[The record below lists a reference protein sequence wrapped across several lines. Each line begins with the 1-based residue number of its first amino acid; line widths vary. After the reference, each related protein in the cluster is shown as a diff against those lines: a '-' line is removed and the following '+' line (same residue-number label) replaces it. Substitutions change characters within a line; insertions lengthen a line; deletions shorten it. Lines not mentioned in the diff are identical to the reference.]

1 MELKRFVAADTK
13 SAMEQVRASCGEEAL
28 IISTNRIGN
37 KTEMICAVEIA
48 PEETPEPSSAAAV
61 VNMLSKA
68 VAKSDVSEPAAGH
81 TADNAADSPFA
92 PSSGR
97 FAPADKDSFSNQLG
111 NALRGSKI
119 QPQASENK
127 VELSPQA
134 PASAPTS
141 APESSSSRESEPSM
155 SEMRQLMKTI
165 QSEFSDLRETLQHQ
179 STANVPIDRAR
190 AAISSFNRLIQ
201 KRGEDQFQNVLE
213 QIQRLNKLC
222 PGQQQDWQGAHLFL
236 GLPGS
241 GKTTCIMQIVDNL
254 VAAATAAD
262 TPNRPNALITLAQPG
277 SPQAQGEY
285 WPTLSRHAQK
295 LNIAYFHAADEV
307 ALAKLL
313 QTYGPTHHIFIDS
326 HSEQLNDDEALF
338 SLISQNSLTPHVCFP
353 ADNSLLILENL
364 RQRAPWLVSSI
375 VLTRL
380 DLAPDFESLIS
391 ALEVVGAQVDC
402 VTGCAPSEW
411 NQEQSD

>member
-13 SAMEQVRASCGEEAL
+13 SAMEQVRASCGEDAL
-28 IISTNRIGN
+28 IISTSRIGN

-48 PEETPEPSSAAAV
+48 PEEAPEHSSAAAV

-68 VAKSDVSEPAAGH
+68 VAHSDITEPTVKKAA
-81 TADNAADSPFA
+81 DDSPFA
-92 PSSGR
+92 PNSDTSK
-97 FAPADKDSFSNQLG
+97 PADSDSFSSQLG
-111 NALRGSKI
+111 SALRGSTTQAKNSDTKAEHG
-119 QPQASENK
+119 PQA
-127 VELSPQA
+127 A
-134 PASAPTS
+134 ASTS
-141 APESSSSRESEPSM
+141 APKRTPVREPEASM
-155 SEMRQLMKTI
+155 SEMRQLMQTI

-222 PGQQQDWQGAHLFL
+222 PGQQQNWQGAHLFL

-241 GKTTCIMQIVDNL
+241 GKTSCIMQIADNL
-254 VAAATAAD
+254 ASSVNTSSK
-262 TPNRPNALITLAQPG
+262 PNALITLTQPG
-277 SPQAQGEY
+277 SLKEQGQS
-285 WPTLSRHAQK
+285 WPALSRHAQK
-295 LNIAYFHAADEV
+295 LNIAYFHATDEV
-307 ALAKLL
+307 ALSKLL
-313 QTYGPTHHIFIDS
+313 ETYGPTHNVFIDS
-326 HSEQLNDDEALF
+326 HAEQLTDDEALF
-338 SLISQNSLTPHVCFP
+338 NLVSQNSLIPHVCFP

-364 RQRAPWLVSSI
+364 RQRAPWLVSSM

-380 DLAPDFESLIS
+380 DLAPDFESLVS

-402 VTGCAPSEW
+402 VTGCAPSDW
-411 NQEQSD
+411 NQEHSA

>member
-48 PEETPEPSSAAAV
+48 PEETPEPSSATAV

-68 VAKSDVSEPAAGH
+68 AKSSVKEPADTSPANN
-81 TADNAADSPFA
+81 TAKVFANNSSVDPADGFA
-92 PSSGR
+92 KL
-97 FAPADKDSFSNQLG
+97 DKDSFSSQLG
-111 NALRGSKI
+111 SALRSSTAEAAANEIAVEPRAKSE
-119 QPQASENK
+119 QQAAT
-127 VELSPQA
+127 PI
-134 PASAPTS
+134 
-141 APESSSSRESEPSM
+141 RESETSM
-155 SEMRQLMKTI
+155 SEMRQLMQTI

-179 STANVPIDRAR
+179 SNANVPIDRAR

-201 KRGEDQFQNVLE
+201 QRGEDQFQNVLE

-222 PGQQQDWQGAHLFL
+222 PGQQRDWQGAHLFL

-241 GKTTCIMQIVDNL
+241 GKTNCIMQIADNL
-254 VAAATAAD
+254 AAEASAAD
-262 TPNRPNALITLAQPG
+262 QPHRPMALITLAQPD
-277 SPQAQGEY
+277 SANTQSDY
-285 WPTLSRHAQK
+285 WPALSRQAQK
-295 LNIAYFHAADEV
+295 LNIAYFQAADQQ

-313 QTYGPTHHIFIDS
+313 ETYGASHNILIDS
-326 HSEQLNDDEALF
+326 HADQLNDDESLF
-338 SLISQNSLTPHVCFP
+338 SLVSQNALIPHVCFA

-411 NQEQSD
+411 KQEQSDY

>member
-13 SAMEQVRASCGEEAL
+13 SAMEQVRASCGEDAL
-28 IISTNRIGN
+28 IISTSRIGN

-48 PEETPEPSSAAAV
+48 PEEAPEHSSAAAV

-68 VAKSDVSEPAAGH
+68 VAHSDITEPRVGKAA
-81 TADNAADSPFA
+81 DDSPFA
-92 PSSGR
+92 PNSDTSK
-97 FAPADKDSFSNQLG
+97 PADSDSFSSQLG
-111 NALRGSKI
+111 SALRGSTTQAKNSDTKAEHG
-119 QPQASENK
+119 PQA
-127 VELSPQA
+127 A
-134 PASAPTS
+134 ASTS
-141 APESSSSRESEPSM
+141 APKRTPVREPEASM
-155 SEMRQLMKTI
+155 SEMRQLMQTI

-222 PGQQQDWQGAHLFL
+222 PGQQQNWQGAHLFL

-241 GKTTCIMQIVDNL
+241 GKTSCIMQIADNL
-254 VAAATAAD
+254 ATSVN
-262 TPNRPNALITLAQPG
+262 TSSKPNALITLTQPG
-277 SPQAQGEY
+277 SLKEQGQS
-285 WPTLSRHAQK
+285 WPALSRHAQK
-295 LNIAYFHAADEV
+295 LNIAYFHATDEV
-307 ALAKLL
+307 ALSKLL
-313 QTYGPTHHIFIDS
+313 ETYGPTHNVFIDS
-326 HSEQLNDDEALF
+326 HAEQLTDDEALF
-338 SLISQNSLTPHVCFP
+338 NLVSQNSLIPHVCFP

-364 RQRAPWLVSSI
+364 RQRAPWLVSSM

-380 DLAPDFESLIS
+380 DLAPDFESLVS

-402 VTGCAPSEW
+402 VTGCAPSDW
-411 NQEQSD
+411 NQEHSA

>member
-13 SAMEQVRASCGEEAL
+13 SAMEQVRASCGEDAL
-28 IISTNRIGN
+28 IISTSRIGN

-48 PEETPEPSSAAAV
+48 PEEAPEHSSAAAV

-68 VAKSDVSEPAAGH
+68 VAHSDITEPRVGKAA
-81 TADNAADSPFA
+81 DDSPFA
-92 PSSGR
+92 PNSDTSK
-97 FAPADKDSFSNQLG
+97 PADSDSFSSQLG
-111 NALRGSKI
+111 SALRGSTTQAKNSDTRAEHG
-119 QPQASENK
+119 PQA
-127 VELSPQA
+127 A
-134 PASAPTS
+134 ASTS
-141 APESSSSRESEPSM
+141 APKHTAVRESEASM
-155 SEMRQLMKTI
+155 SEMRQLMQTI

-222 PGQQQDWQGAHLFL
+222 PGQQQNWQGAHLFL

-241 GKTTCIMQIVDNL
+241 GKTSCIMQIADNL
-254 VAAATAAD
+254 ATSVN
-262 TPNRPNALITLAQPG
+262 TSSKPNALITLTQPG
-277 SPQAQGEY
+277 SLKEQGQS
-285 WPTLSRHAQK
+285 WPALSRHAQK
-295 LNIAYFHAADEV
+295 LNIAYFHATDEV
-307 ALAKLL
+307 ALSKLL
-313 QTYGPTHHIFIDS
+313 ETYGPTHNVFIDS
-326 HSEQLNDDEALF
+326 HAEQLTDDEALF
-338 SLISQNSLTPHVCFP
+338 NLVSQNSLIPHVCFP

-364 RQRAPWLVSSI
+364 RQRAPWLVSSM

-380 DLAPDFESLIS
+380 DLAPDFESLVS

-402 VTGCAPSEW
+402 VTGCAPSDW
-411 NQEQSD
+411 NQEHSA

>member
-48 PEETPEPSSAAAV
+48 EEEIPEPSSAAAV

-68 VAKSDVSEPAAGH
+68 AAKSEPQKESEFD
-81 TADNAADSPFA
+81 TNAE
-92 PSSGR
+92 
-97 FAPADKDSFSNQLG
+97 APANKFAKLSKDSFSSQLG
-111 NALRGSKI
+111 SALRSPAAGVENS
-119 QPQASENK
+119 QAATK
-127 VELSPQA
+127 
-134 PASAPTS
+134 
-141 APESSSSRESEPSM
+141 SEPLQPTREAETSM
-155 SEMRQLMKTI
+155 TEMRVLMQTI

-179 STANVPIDRAR
+179 SNASVPIDRAR

-222 PGQQQDWQGAHLFL
+222 PGQQQDWQGAHLML

-241 GKTTCIMQIVDNL
+241 GKSQCIMQIADNL
-254 VAAATAAD
+254 AQNFASDEATQ
-262 TPNRPNALITLAQPG
+262 NRPIALITLA
-277 SPQAQGEY
+277 SPNAKNSQSEH

-295 LNIAYFHAADEV
+295 LNIAYFHASDEPGLV
-307 ALAKLL
+307 KLL
-313 QTYGPTHHIFIDS
+313 ETYQATHTIFIDS
-326 HSEQLNDDEALF
+326 HADHLNNEEELQ
-338 SLISQNSLTPHVCFP
+338 SLVSQNALSPHVCFP
-353 ADNSLLILENL
+353 ADNSLLVLENL
-364 RQRAPWLVSSI
+364 RQRAPWLVSSM

-380 DLAPDFESLIS
+380 DLVPDFESLIS

-411 NQEQSD
+411 KQEHSD

>member
-13 SAMEQVRASCGEEAL
+13 SAMEQVRASCGEDAL

-48 PEETPEPSSAAAV
+48 PEEPPEHSSAAAV

-68 VAKSDVSEPAAGH
+68 VAQSNQTEPGVGK
-81 TADNAADSPFA
+81 AADSPFA
-92 PSSGR
+92 PSSDKS
-97 FAPADKDSFSNQLG
+97 ALADSDSFSSQLG
-111 NALRGSKI
+111 SALRGSTA
-119 QPQASENK
+119 QAKNEETRAEHGPK
-127 VELSPQA
+127 A
-134 PASAPTS
+134 AASTS
-141 APESSSSRESEPSM
+141 ATSPPPVRESEASM
-155 SEMRQLMKTI
+155 SEMRQLMQTI

-241 GKTTCIMQIVDNL
+241 GKTSCIMQIADNL
-254 VAAATAAD
+254 ATSAN
-262 TPNRPNALITLAQPG
+262 TPSKPNALITLAQPG
-277 SPQAQGEY
+277 SLKERGQS
-285 WPTLSRHAQK
+285 WPALSRHAQQ
-295 LNIAYFHAADEV
+295 LNIAYFHATDEV
-307 ALAKLL
+307 ALSKLL
-313 QTYGPTHHIFIDS
+313 EIYGPTHNVFIDS
-326 HSEQLNDDEALF
+326 HADQLNDDEALF
-338 SLISQNSLTPHVCFP
+338 SLVSQNSLIPHVCFP

-375 VLTRL
+375 VVTRL
-380 DLAPDFESLIS
+380 DLVPDFESLVS

-411 NQEQSD
+411 NQEHST

>member
-13 SAMEQVRASCGEEAL
+13 SAMEQVRASCGEDAL
-28 IISTNRIGN
+28 IISTSRIGN

-48 PEETPEPSSAAAV
+48 PEEAPEHSSAAAV

-68 VAKSDVSEPAAGH
+68 VAHSDITEPRVGKAA
-81 TADNAADSPFA
+81 DDSPFA
-92 PSSGR
+92 PNSDTSK
-97 FAPADKDSFSNQLG
+97 PADSDSFSSQLG
-111 NALRGSKI
+111 SALRGSTTQAKNSDT
-119 QPQASENK
+119 QAEHGPQA
-127 VELSPQA
+127 A
-134 PASAPTS
+134 ASTS
-141 APESSSSRESEPSM
+141 APKHTAVRESEASM
-155 SEMRQLMKTI
+155 SEMRQLMQTI

-222 PGQQQDWQGAHLFL
+222 PGQQQNWQGAHLFL

-241 GKTTCIMQIVDNL
+241 GKTSCIMQIADNL
-254 VAAATAAD
+254 ATSVN
-262 TPNRPNALITLAQPG
+262 TSSKPNALITLTQPG
-277 SPQAQGEY
+277 SLKEQGQS
-285 WPTLSRHAQK
+285 WPALSRHAQK
-295 LNIAYFHAADEV
+295 LNIAYFHATDEV
-307 ALAKLL
+307 ALSKLL
-313 QTYGPTHHIFIDS
+313 ETYGPTHNVFIDS
-326 HSEQLNDDEALF
+326 HAEQLTDDEALF
-338 SLISQNSLTPHVCFP
+338 ALVSQNSLIPHVCFP

-380 DLAPDFESLIS
+380 DLVPDFESLIS

-411 NQEQSD
+411 NQEHSS

>member
-13 SAMEQVRASCGEEAL
+13 SAMEQVRASCGEDAL

-37 KTEMICAVEIA
+37 KTEMICAVEISPEEA
-48 PEETPEPSSAAAV
+48 PEHSSAAAV

-68 VAKSDVSEPAAGH
+68 VAQSDATETGVEKE
-81 TADNAADSPFA
+81 ADSPFA
-92 PSSGR
+92 PSSDKS
-97 FAPADKDSFSNQLG
+97 ALADSDSFSSQLG
-111 NALRGSKI
+111 NALRGSTT
-119 QPQASENK
+119 QAKNGETNA
-127 VELSPQA
+127 EHGA
-134 PASAPTS
+134 HAAASTS
-141 APESSSSRESEPSM
+141 APEPTPVRESEASM
-155 SEMRQLMKTI
+155 SEMRQLMQTI
-165 QSEFSDLRETLQHQ
+165 QSEFSDLRETLEHQ

-241 GKTTCIMQIVDNL
+241 GKTSCIMQVAENL
-254 VAAATAAD
+254 ATTAN
-262 TPNRPNALITLAQPG
+262 TPSKPNALITLARPG
-277 SPQAQGEY
+277 SLKEQGQS
-285 WPTLSRHAQK
+285 WPALSRHAQK
-295 LNIAYFHAADEV
+295 LNIAFFHATDEV
-307 ALAKLL
+307 VLAKLL
-313 QTYGPTHHIFIDS
+313 ETYGPTHNVFIDS
-326 HSEQLNDDEALF
+326 HAEQLNDDEALF
-338 SLISQNSLTPHVCFP
+338 SLVSQNSLIPHVCFP
-353 ADNSLLILENL
+353 ADNSLLVLENL

-380 DLAPDFESLIS
+380 DLAPDFESLVS

-411 NQEQSD
+411 NQEHST

>member
-48 PEETPEPSSAAAV
+48 EEEIPEPSSAAAV

-68 VAKSDVSEPAAGH
+68 AAKSEPQKESAFD
-81 TADNAADSPFA
+81 TNAV
-92 PSSGR
+92 
-97 FAPADKDSFSNQLG
+97 APANKFTKLSKDSFSSQLG
-111 NALRGSKI
+111 SALRSPAAGAENSQAASK
-119 QPQASENK
+119 
-127 VELSPQA
+127 
-134 PASAPTS
+134 
-141 APESSSSRESEPSM
+141 SEPLQPTREAETSM
-155 SEMRQLMKTI
+155 TEMRVLMQTI

-179 STANVPIDRAR
+179 SNASVPIDRAR

-213 QIQRLNKLC
+213 QIQGLNKLC
-222 PGQQQDWQGAHLFL
+222 PGQQQDWQGAHLML

-241 GKTTCIMQIVDNL
+241 GKTQCIMQIADNL
-254 VAAATAAD
+254 AQNIASDEATQS
-262 TPNRPNALITLAQPG
+262 RPIALITLA
-277 SPQAQGEY
+277 SPNATNSQSEH

-295 LNIAYFHAADEV
+295 LNIAYFHAPDERGLV
-307 ALAKLL
+307 KLL
-313 QTYGPTHHIFIDS
+313 ETYQATHTIFIDS
-326 HSEQLNDDEALF
+326 HADHLNNEEELQ
-338 SLISQNSLTPHVCFP
+338 SLVSQNALSPHVCFP
-353 ADNSLLILENL
+353 ADNSLLVLENL
-364 RQRAPWLVSSI
+364 RQRAPWLVSSM

-380 DLAPDFESLIS
+380 DLVPDFESLIS

-411 NQEQSD
+411 KQEHSD

>member
-1 MELKRFVAADTK
+1 
-13 SAMEQVRASCGEEAL
+13 
-28 IISTNRIGN
+28 
-37 KTEMICAVEIA
+37 MICAVEIA
-48 PEETPEPSSAAAV
+48 EEEIPEPSSAAAV
-61 VNMLSKA
+61 VTMLSKA
-68 VAKSDVSEPAAGH
+68 AAKSEPQKESEFD
-81 TADNAADSPFA
+81 TNAA
-92 PSSGR
+92 
-97 FAPADKDSFSNQLG
+97 APANKFTKLSKDSFSSQLG
-111 NALRGSKI
+111 SALRSPAAGAENSQAASK
-119 QPQASENK
+119 
-127 VELSPQA
+127 
-134 PASAPTS
+134 
-141 APESSSSRESEPSM
+141 SEPLQPTREAETSM
-155 SEMRQLMKTI
+155 TEMRVLMQTI

-179 STANVPIDRAR
+179 SNASVPIDRAR

>member
-13 SAMEQVRASCGEEAL
+13 SAMEQVRASCGEDAL
-28 IISTNRIGN
+28 IISTSRIGN

-48 PEETPEPSSAAAV
+48 PEEAPEHSSAAAV

-68 VAKSDVSEPAAGH
+68 VAHSDITEPRVGKAA
-81 TADNAADSPFA
+81 DDSPFA
-92 PSSGR
+92 PNSDTSK
-97 FAPADKDSFSNQLG
+97 PADSDSFSSQLG
-111 NALRGSKI
+111 SALRGSTTQAKNSDTKAEHG
-119 QPQASENK
+119 PQA
-127 VELSPQA
+127 A
-134 PASAPTS
+134 ASTS
-141 APESSSSRESEPSM
+141 APKRTPVREPEASM
-155 SEMRQLMKTI
+155 SEMRQLMQTI

-222 PGQQQDWQGAHLFL
+222 PGQQQNWQGAHLFL

-241 GKTTCIMQIVDNL
+241 GKTSCIMQIADNL
-254 VAAATAAD
+254 ATSVN
-262 TPNRPNALITLAQPG
+262 TSSKPNALITLTQPG
-277 SPQAQGEY
+277 SLKEQGQS
-285 WPTLSRHAQK
+285 WPALSRHAQK
-295 LNIAYFHAADEV
+295 LNIAYFHATDEV
-307 ALAKLL
+307 ALSKLL
-313 QTYGPTHHIFIDS
+313 ETYGPTHNVFIDS
-326 HSEQLNDDEALF
+326 HAEQLTDDEALF
-338 SLISQNSLTPHVCFP
+338 NLVSQNSLIPHVCFP

-364 RQRAPWLVSSI
+364 RQRAPWLVSSM

-380 DLAPDFESLIS
+380 DLAPDFESLVS

-402 VTGCAPSEW
+402 VTGCAPSDW
-411 NQEQSD
+411 NQEHST

>member
-13 SAMEQVRASCGEEAL
+13 YAMEQVRASCGEDAL
-28 IISTNRIGN
+28 IISTSRIGN

-48 PEETPEPSSAAAV
+48 PEEAPEHSSAAAV

-68 VAKSDVSEPAAGH
+68 VAHSDITEPRVGKAA
-81 TADNAADSPFA
+81 DDSPFA
-92 PSSGR
+92 PNSDTSK
-97 FAPADKDSFSNQLG
+97 PADSDSFSSQLG
-111 NALRGSKI
+111 SALRGSTTQAKNSDTKAEHG
-119 QPQASENK
+119 PQA
-127 VELSPQA
+127 A
-134 PASAPTS
+134 ASTS
-141 APESSSSRESEPSM
+141 APKYTPVRESEASM
-155 SEMRQLMKTI
+155 SEMRQLMQTI

-222 PGQQQDWQGAHLFL
+222 PGQQQNWQGAHLFL

-241 GKTTCIMQIVDNL
+241 GKTSCIMQIADNL
-254 VAAATAAD
+254 ASSVNTSSK
-262 TPNRPNALITLAQPG
+262 PNALITLTQPG
-277 SPQAQGEY
+277 SLKEQGQS
-285 WPTLSRHAQK
+285 WPALSRHAQK
-295 LNIAYFHAADEV
+295 LNIAYFHATDEV
-307 ALAKLL
+307 ALSKLL
-313 QTYGPTHHIFIDS
+313 ETYGPTHNVFIDS
-326 HSEQLNDDEALF
+326 HAEQLTDDEALF
-338 SLISQNSLTPHVCFP
+338 NLVSQNSLIPHVCFP

-364 RQRAPWLVSSI
+364 RQRAPWLVSSM

-380 DLAPDFESLIS
+380 DLAPDFESLVS

-402 VTGCAPSEW
+402 VTGCAPSDW
-411 NQEQSD
+411 NQEHSA

>member
-13 SAMEQVRASCGEEAL
+13 SAMEQVRASCGEDAL
-28 IISTNRIGN
+28 IISTSRIGN

-48 PEETPEPSSAAAV
+48 PEEAPEHSSAAAV

-68 VAKSDVSEPAAGH
+68 VAHSDITEPRVGKAA
-81 TADNAADSPFA
+81 DDSPFA
-92 PSSGR
+92 PNSDTSK
-97 FAPADKDSFSNQLG
+97 PADSDSFSSQLG
-111 NALRGSKI
+111 SALRGSTTQAKNSDTKAEHG
-119 QPQASENK
+119 PQA
-127 VELSPQA
+127 A
-134 PASAPTS
+134 ASTS
-141 APESSSSRESEPSM
+141 APKYTPVRESEASM
-155 SEMRQLMKTI
+155 SEMRQLMQTI

-222 PGQQQDWQGAHLFL
+222 PGQQQNWQGAHLFL

-241 GKTTCIMQIVDNL
+241 GKTSCIMQIADNL
-254 VAAATAAD
+254 ASSINTSSK
-262 TPNRPNALITLAQPG
+262 PNALITLTQPG
-277 SPQAQGEY
+277 SLKEQGQS
-285 WPTLSRHAQK
+285 WPALSRHAQK
-295 LNIAYFHAADEV
+295 LNIAYFHATDEV
-307 ALAKLL
+307 ALSKLL
-313 QTYGPTHHIFIDS
+313 ETYGPTHNVFIDS
-326 HSEQLNDDEALF
+326 HAEQLTDDEALF
-338 SLISQNSLTPHVCFP
+338 NLVSQNSLIPHVCFP

-364 RQRAPWLVSSI
+364 RQRAPWLVSSM

-380 DLAPDFESLIS
+380 DLAPDFESLVS

-402 VTGCAPSEW
+402 VTGCAPSDW
-411 NQEQSD
+411 NQEHSA

>member
-13 SAMEQVRASCGEEAL
+13 SAMEQVRASCGEDAL
-28 IISTNRIGN
+28 IISTSRIGN

-48 PEETPEPSSAAAV
+48 PEEAPEHSSAAAV

-68 VAKSDVSEPAAGH
+68 VAHSDITEPRVGKAA
-81 TADNAADSPFA
+81 DDSPFA
-92 PSSGR
+92 PNSDTSK
-97 FAPADKDSFSNQLG
+97 PADSDSFSSQLG
-111 NALRGSKI
+111 SALRGSTTQAKNSDTKAEHG
-119 QPQASENK
+119 PQA
-127 VELSPQA
+127 A
-134 PASAPTS
+134 ASTS
-141 APESSSSRESEPSM
+141 APKHTAVRESEASM
-155 SEMRQLMKTI
+155 SEMRQLMQTI

-222 PGQQQDWQGAHLFL
+222 PGQQQNWQGAHLFL

-241 GKTTCIMQIVDNL
+241 GKTSCIMQIADNL
-254 VAAATAAD
+254 ASSVNTSSK
-262 TPNRPNALITLAQPG
+262 PNALITLTQPG
-277 SPQAQGEY
+277 SLKEQGQS
-285 WPTLSRHAQK
+285 WPALSRHAQK
-295 LNIAYFHAADEV
+295 LNIAYFHATDEV
-307 ALAKLL
+307 ALSKLL
-313 QTYGPTHHIFIDS
+313 ETYGPTHNVFIDS
-326 HSEQLNDDEALF
+326 HAEQLTDDEALF
-338 SLISQNSLTPHVCFP
+338 NLVSQNSLIPHVCFP

-364 RQRAPWLVSSI
+364 RQRAPWLVSSM

-380 DLAPDFESLIS
+380 DLAPDFESLVS

-402 VTGCAPSEW
+402 VTGCAPSDW
-411 NQEQSD
+411 NQEHSA

>member
-13 SAMEQVRASCGEEAL
+13 SAMEQVRASCGEDAL
-28 IISTNRIGN
+28 IISTSRIGN

-48 PEETPEPSSAAAV
+48 PEEAPEHSSAAAV

-68 VAKSDVSEPAAGH
+68 VAHSDITEPRVGKAA
-81 TADNAADSPFA
+81 DDSPFA
-92 PSSGR
+92 PNNTSK
-97 FAPADKDSFSNQLG
+97 PADSDSFSSQLG
-111 NALRGSKI
+111 GALRGSTTQAKNSDTKAEHG
-119 QPQASENK
+119 PQA
-127 VELSPQA
+127 A
-134 PASAPTS
+134 ASTS
-141 APESSSSRESEPSM
+141 APKHTAVRESEASM
-155 SEMRQLMKTI
+155 SEMRQLMQTI

-222 PGQQQDWQGAHLFL
+222 PGQQQNWQGAHLFL

-241 GKTTCIMQIVDNL
+241 GKTSCIMQIADNL
-254 VAAATAAD
+254 ASSVNTSSK
-262 TPNRPNALITLAQPG
+262 PNALITLTQPG
-277 SPQAQGEY
+277 SLKEQGQS
-285 WPTLSRHAQK
+285 WPALSRHAQK
-295 LNIAYFHAADEV
+295 LNIAYFHATDEV
-307 ALAKLL
+307 ALSKLL
-313 QTYGPTHHIFIDS
+313 ETYGPTHNVFIDS
-326 HSEQLNDDEALF
+326 HAEQLTDDEALF
-338 SLISQNSLTPHVCFP
+338 NLVSQNSLIPHVCFP

-364 RQRAPWLVSSI
+364 RQRAPWLVSSM

-380 DLAPDFESLIS
+380 DLAPDFESLVS

-402 VTGCAPSEW
+402 VTGCAPSDW
-411 NQEQSD
+411 NQEHSA

>member
-13 SAMEQVRASCGEEAL
+13 SAMEQVRASCGEDAL

-48 PEETPEPSSAAAV
+48 AKETPEASSTAAV

-68 VAKSDVSEPAAGH
+68 AGN
-81 TADNAADSPFA
+81 TADNIADSPFA
-92 PSSGR
+92 PSSEH
-97 FAPADKDSFSNQLG
+97 FAQADKDSFSSELG
-111 NALRGSKI
+111 NALRGSTN
-119 QPQASENK
+119 QAQDDAVK

-134 PASAPTS
+134 VASTPTATATSTLTSTAPI
-141 APESSSSRESEPSM
+141 RESETSM
-155 SEMRQLMKTI
+155 SEMRTLMKTI
-165 QSEFSDLRETLQHQ
+165 QTEFSDLRETLQHQ

-241 GKTTCIMQIVDNL
+241 GKTSCIMQIVDNL
-254 VAAATAAD
+254 ATAASAAS
-262 TPNRPNALITLAQPG
+262 TANKPNALITLAQPG
-277 SPQAQGEY
+277 SAKEQDEY
-285 WPTLSRHAQK
+285 WPALSRHAQK
-295 LNIAYFHAADEV
+295 LNIAYFQATDAV
-307 ALAKLL
+307 VLANLL
-313 QTYGPTHHIFIDS
+313 ETYAPTHNIFIDS
-326 HSEQLNDDEALF
+326 HAEQLDDDDALLGLVRAN
-338 SLISQNSLTPHVCFP
+338 SLIPHLCFA

-380 DLAPDFESLIS
+380 DLAPDFESLVS

-411 NQEQSD
+411 NQEHGA

>member
-13 SAMEQVRASCGEEAL
+13 SAMEQVRASCGEDAL
-28 IISTNRIGN
+28 IISTSRIGN

-48 PEETPEPSSAAAV
+48 PEEAPEHSSAAAV

-68 VAKSDVSEPAAGH
+68 VAHSDITEPRVGKAA
-81 TADNAADSPFA
+81 DDSPFA
-92 PSSGR
+92 PNSDTTK
-97 FAPADKDSFSNQLG
+97 PADSDSFSSQLG
-111 NALRGSKI
+111 SALRGSTTQAKNSDTKAEHG
-119 QPQASENK
+119 PQA
-127 VELSPQA
+127 A
-134 PASAPTS
+134 ASTS
-141 APESSSSRESEPSM
+141 APKHTAVRESEASM
-155 SEMRQLMKTI
+155 SEMRQLMQTI

-222 PGQQQDWQGAHLFL
+222 PGQQQNWQGAHLFL

-241 GKTTCIMQIVDNL
+241 GKTSCIMQIADNL
-254 VAAATAAD
+254 ATSVN
-262 TPNRPNALITLAQPG
+262 TSSKPNALITLTQPG
-277 SPQAQGEY
+277 SLKEQGQS
-285 WPTLSRHAQK
+285 WPALSRHAQK
-295 LNIAYFHAADEV
+295 LNIAYFHATDEV
-307 ALAKLL
+307 ALSKLL
-313 QTYGPTHHIFIDS
+313 ETYGPTHNVFIDS
-326 HSEQLNDDEALF
+326 HAEQLTDDEALF
-338 SLISQNSLTPHVCFP
+338 NLVSQNSLIPHVCFP

-364 RQRAPWLVSSI
+364 RQRAPWLVSSM

-380 DLAPDFESLIS
+380 DLAPDFESLVS

-402 VTGCAPSEW
+402 VTGCAPSDW
-411 NQEQSD
+411 NQEHST

>member
-48 PEETPEPSSAAAV
+48 EEEIPEPSSAAAV

-68 VAKSDVSEPAAGH
+68 AAKSEQQKESEFD
-81 TADNAADSPFA
+81 TNAA
-92 PSSGR
+92 
-97 FAPADKDSFSNQLG
+97 APANKFTKLSKDSFSSQLG
-111 NALRGSKI
+111 SALRSPAAGAENSQAASK
-119 QPQASENK
+119 
-127 VELSPQA
+127 
-134 PASAPTS
+134 
-141 APESSSSRESEPSM
+141 SEPLQPTREAETSM
-155 SEMRQLMKTI
+155 TEMRALMQTI

-179 STANVPIDRAR
+179 SNASVPIDRAR

-213 QIQRLNKLC
+213 QIQGLNKLC
-222 PGQQQDWQGAHLFL
+222 PGQQQDWQGAHLML

-241 GKTTCIMQIVDNL
+241 GKTQCIMQIADNL
-254 VAAATAAD
+254 AQNIASDEATQS
-262 TPNRPNALITLAQPG
+262 RPIALITLA
-277 SPQAQGEY
+277 SPNATNSQSEH

-295 LNIAYFHAADEV
+295 LNIAYFHAPDERGLV
-307 ALAKLL
+307 KLL
-313 QTYGPTHHIFIDS
+313 ETYQATHTIFIDS
-326 HSEQLNDDEALF
+326 HADHLNNEEELQ
-338 SLISQNSLTPHVCFP
+338 SLVSQNALSPHVCFP
-353 ADNSLLILENL
+353 ADNSLLVLENL
-364 RQRAPWLVSSI
+364 RQRAPWLVSSM

-380 DLAPDFESLIS
+380 DLVPDFESLIS

-402 VTGCAPSEW
+402 VTGCAPSQW
-411 NQEQSD
+411 KQ

>member
-13 SAMEQVRASCGEEAL
+13 SAMEQVRASCGEDAL
-28 IISTNRIGN
+28 IISTSRIGN

-48 PEETPEPSSAAAV
+48 PEEAPEHSSAAAV

-68 VAKSDVSEPAAGH
+68 VAHSDITEPRVGKAA
-81 TADNAADSPFA
+81 DDSPFA
-92 PSSGR
+92 PNSDTSK
-97 FAPADKDSFSNQLG
+97 PADSDSFSSQLG
-111 NALRGSKI
+111 SALRGSAT
-119 QPQASENK
+119 QAKNSDTKAEHGF
-127 VELSPQA
+127 QA
-134 PASAPTS
+134 AASTS
-141 APESSSSRESEPSM
+141 APKHTAVRESEASM
-155 SEMRQLMKTI
+155 SEMRQLMQTI

-222 PGQQQDWQGAHLFL
+222 PGQQQNWQGAHLFL

-241 GKTTCIMQIVDNL
+241 GKTSCIMQIADNL
-254 VAAATAAD
+254 ATSVN
-262 TPNRPNALITLAQPG
+262 TSSKPNALITLTQPG
-277 SPQAQGEY
+277 SLKEQGQS
-285 WPTLSRHAQK
+285 WPALSRHAQK
-295 LNIAYFHAADEV
+295 LNIAYFHATDEV
-307 ALAKLL
+307 ALSKLL
-313 QTYGPTHHIFIDS
+313 ETYGPTHNVFIDS
-326 HSEQLNDDEALF
+326 HAEQLTDDEALF
-338 SLISQNSLTPHVCFP
+338 ALVSQNSLIPHVCFP

-364 RQRAPWLVSSI
+364 RQRAPWLVSSM

-380 DLAPDFESLIS
+380 DLAPDFESLVS

-402 VTGCAPSEW
+402 VTGCAPSDW
-411 NQEQSD
+411 NQEHST

>member
-13 SAMEQVRASCGEEAL
+13 SAMEQVRASCGEDAL
-28 IISTNRIGN
+28 IISTSRIGN

-48 PEETPEPSSAAAV
+48 PEEAPEHSSAAAV

-68 VAKSDVSEPAAGH
+68 VAHSDITEPRVGKAA
-81 TADNAADSPFA
+81 DDSPFA
-92 PSSGR
+92 PNSDTSK
-97 FAPADKDSFSNQLG
+97 PADSDSFSSQLG
-111 NALRGSKI
+111 SALRGSTTQAKNSDTKAEHG
-119 QPQASENK
+119 PQA
-127 VELSPQA
+127 A
-134 PASAPTS
+134 ASTS
-141 APESSSSRESEPSM
+141 APKHTAVRESEASM
-155 SEMRQLMKTI
+155 SEMRQLMQTI

-222 PGQQQDWQGAHLFL
+222 PGQQQNWQGAHLFL

-241 GKTTCIMQIVDNL
+241 GKTSCIMQIADNL
-254 VAAATAAD
+254 ATSVN
-262 TPNRPNALITLAQPG
+262 TSSKPNALITLTQPG
-277 SPQAQGEY
+277 SLKEQGQS
-285 WPTLSRHAQK
+285 WPALSRHAQK
-295 LNIAYFHAADEV
+295 LNIAYFHATDEV
-307 ALAKLL
+307 ALSKLL
-313 QTYGPTHHIFIDS
+313 ETYGPTHNVFIDS
-326 HSEQLNDDEALF
+326 HAEQLTDDEALF
-338 SLISQNSLTPHVCFP
+338 NLVSQNSLIPHVCFP

-364 RQRAPWLVSSI
+364 RQRAPWLVSSM

-380 DLAPDFESLIS
+380 DLAPDFESLVS

-402 VTGCAPSEW
+402 VTGCAPSDW
-411 NQEQSD
+411 NQEHSA

>member
-13 SAMEQVRASCGEEAL
+13 SAMEQVRASCGEDAL
-28 IISTNRIGN
+28 IISTSRIGN

-48 PEETPEPSSAAAV
+48 PEEAPEHSSAAAV

-68 VAKSDVSEPAAGH
+68 VAHSDITEPRVGKAA
-81 TADNAADSPFA
+81 DDSPFA
-92 PSSGR
+92 PNSDTSK
-97 FAPADKDSFSNQLG
+97 PADSDSFSSQLG
-111 NALRGSKI
+111 SALRGSTTQAKNSDTKAEHG
-119 QPQASENK
+119 PQA
-127 VELSPQA
+127 A
-134 PASAPTS
+134 ASTS
-141 APESSSSRESEPSM
+141 APKYTPVRESEASM
-155 SEMRQLMKTI
+155 SEMRQLMQTI

-222 PGQQQDWQGAHLFL
+222 PGQQQNWQGAHLFL

-241 GKTTCIMQIVDNL
+241 GKTSCIMQIADNL
-254 VAAATAAD
+254 ASSVNTSSK
-262 TPNRPNALITLAQPG
+262 PNALITLTQPG
-277 SPQAQGEY
+277 SLKEQGQS
-285 WPTLSRHAQK
+285 WPALSRHAQK
-295 LNIAYFHAADEV
+295 LNIAYFHATDEV
-307 ALAKLL
+307 ALSKLL
-313 QTYGPTHHIFIDS
+313 ETYGPTHNVFIDS
-326 HSEQLNDDEALF
+326 HAEQLTDDEALF
-338 SLISQNSLTPHVCFP
+338 NLVSQNSLIPHVCFP

-364 RQRAPWLVSSI
+364 RQRAPWLVSSM

-380 DLAPDFESLIS
+380 DLAPDFESLVS

-402 VTGCAPSEW
+402 VTGCAPSDW
-411 NQEQSD
+411 NQEHSA